1 MYQCIIFNLT
11 VNFFGQKGNFIYC
24 SIIYKLVT
32 ALNNLVT
39 TLKSGRGTLIGV
51 RWLDRAPRQVGLG
64 DRLAEQ
70 RRRGLGLHG
79 SGLAYVAGTVVVASN
94 TISAISQPGRITDSI
109 DQSS

>member
-1 MYQCIIFNLT
+1 MVVYEMKRNLLTQCLFYRILFFRKKYIPLSFYIIFFVVLHDTYKCIIFNLT
-11 VNFFGQKGNFIYC
+11 VNFFGQKDNFIYC

-64 DRLAEQ
+64 D
-70 RRRGLGLHG
+70 
-79 SGLAYVAGTVVVASN
+79 GLA
-94 TISAISQPGRITDSI
+94 
-109 DQSS
+109 